1 MVKCGFAV
9 ALVLL
14 TGCASKAVDDEVLTP
29 LPVQERLSNAQ
40 VLLSSGEFVR
50 AGALFEGVLAESPES
65 AGALAGIALVHL
77 HDGALA
83 QADAALDQAEAL
95 APQDLDVREARALL
109 LLTERQLTQAASA
122 FKGVLADDSER
133 WRSLDGLAVVADLEG
148 LHDEAQRLYHRAL
161 EAGAPEVKVNNNLG
175 FSYLMSG
182 DYDQARAVLEH
193 LLNRYPDAERARAN
207 LALAQARDRNYSGAL
222 ATWRLIMSDAEAHNN
237 VGYVAMLNGDL
248 ADAERYLS
256 RALTLSPRY
265 YPAADANL
273 AKVRSLR
280 LSE

>member
-1 MVKCGFAV
+1 MVKT
-9 ALVLL
+9 VLL
-14 TGCASKAVDDEVLTP
+14 TALLILAGCANHPVEDEVLTP
-29 LPVQERLSNAQ
+29 LPVQERLDNAQ
-40 VLLSSGEFVR
+40 RLLGSGEFVR

-65 AGALAGIALVHL
+65 AGALAGMALVHL
-77 HDGALA
+77 HEGALA

-95 APQDLDVREARALL
+95 AADDLDVREARALL
-109 LLTERQLTQAASA
+109 LLTERQLAAAADA
-122 FKGVLADDSER
+122 FTGVLADDAGR
-133 WRSLDGLAVVADLEG
+133 WRSLDGLAVTADLQG
-148 LHDEAQRLYHRAL
+148 RHDDAQRLYHKAL
-161 EAGAPEVKVNNNLG
+161 AAGAPEVKVNNNLG

-207 LALAQARDRNYSGAL
+207 LALAQARDRNYSAAL
-222 ATWRLIMSDAEAHNN
+222 ATWRQIMSDAQAHNN

-273 AKVRSLR
+273 AKVRMLR
-280 LSE
+280 QSE